1 VSPFETLRLA
11 AVALSA
17 SRGRS
22 ALTVLSITI
31 GAFAIV
37 VMSSLAESGLLTLQH
52 GIEELGGARIVF
64 VAQKSPERG
73 EAKQASYARGISLDD
88 RERILRD
95 LPHIV
100 GSSMF
105 SRLGKRDVLSETG
118 ARGRTDLVASDAA
131 FFQAFHMLVAR
142 GRAFT
147 DDESRARAPLCVVG
161 HTLVQKLNLGDLLGH
176 SLTVGP
182 LRCRVAGVLADNSR
196 FGVGFGFDWTDLVI
210 VPLGTMGDLEDGV
223 KEAVSVIVKTD
234 DPGSND
240 VVKRMVNARMTARHP
255 GVDDFTLFDFS
266 TFMARF
272 QKVFLV
278 MELIVALLASIALVI
293 GGVGVMNMMLVAV
306 SERFKEIGIRKA
318 LGASPRDIGA
328 QFLTEAV
335 MLSTTGGAVG
345 VGLGLAVA
353 LGASLLIA
361 RFLTTW
367 QTSLAPVAAALAL
380 AVSLGIGA
388 VFGVLPARRASR
400 LDPVEAM
407 RR

>member
-1 VSPFETLRLA
+1 MR
-11 AVALSA
+11 
-17 SRGRS
+17 
-22 ALTVLSITI
+22 
-31 GAFAIV
+31 
-37 VMSSLAESGLLTLQH
+37 
-52 GIEELGGARIVF
+52 
-64 VAQKSPERG
+64 
-73 EAKQASYARGISLDD
+73 
-88 RERILRD
+88 
-95 LPHIV
+95 
-100 GSSMF
+100 
-105 SRLGKRDVLSETG
+105 
-118 ARGRTDLVASDAA
+118 
-131 FFQAFHMLVAR
+131 VAR

-147 DDESRARAPLCVVG
+147 DEENRARAPLCVVG
-161 HTLVQKLNLGDLLGH
+161 HKLVEKTAPGDALGH
-176 SLTVGP
+176 ALTVGP
-182 LRCRVAGVLADNSR
+182 LRCRVAGVLARQQIGSAWASASTGRTSSSSR
-196 FGVGFGFDWTDLVI
+196 SGRWAI
-210 VPLGTMGDLEDGV
+210 SEDGV
-223 KEAVSVIVKTD
+223 KEQVSVIVKTD

-240 VVKRMVNARMTARHP
+240 VVKRMVNARMMARHP
-255 GVDDFTLFDFS
+255 GVDDFTLFDFA

-278 MELIVALLASIALVI
+278 MELIVALLASIALLI

-306 SERFKEIGIRKA
+306 SERFEEIGIRKA

-353 LGASLLIA
+353 LGASVLIA

-367 QTSLAPVAAALAL
+367 QTSLAPVAAVAAL